1 MLQNNKNIG
10 RIEKKTF
17 NYCVSY

>member
-1 MLQNNKNIG
+1 MLQNNKKG
-10 RIEKKTF
+10 RIEKKAF